1 MRVVYYIPSHLNI
14 EDYKSEWYGRANEIH
29 TTVSDSIKDYL
40 FKGEQYPQWVRIPEY
55 TIGLAPERT
64 PHNKAVSFM
73 LIDEFYL
80 DDLEKDYTLQI
91 WEYDLETNKDPKLYK
106 KIKMEY
112 DRGEEKFYT
121 KHIEIPVGWYKLKW
135 YRNDELL
142 DEKALSVFEEHQD
155 HEVPVSDGAM

>member
-1 MRVVYYIPSHLNI
+1 
-14 EDYKSEWYGRANEIH
+14 
-29 TTVSDSIKDYL
+29 
-40 FKGEQYPQWVRIPEY
+40 
-55 TIGLAPERT
+55 
-64 PHNKAVSFM
+64 
-73 LIDEFYL
+73 
-80 DDLEKDYTLQI
+80 
-91 WEYDLETNKDPKLYK
+91 
-106 KIKMEY
+106 MEY